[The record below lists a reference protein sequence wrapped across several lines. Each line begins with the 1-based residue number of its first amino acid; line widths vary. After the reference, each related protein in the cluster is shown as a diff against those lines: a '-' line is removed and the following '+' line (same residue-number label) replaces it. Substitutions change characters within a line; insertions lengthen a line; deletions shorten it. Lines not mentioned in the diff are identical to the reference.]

1 MDEKQFSYPLE
12 LGVSMFSG
20 RHALKVSAYQEL
32 YMQAVEPHLKNIGMD
47 EAKLSEW
54 MVRMLNISEAITCL
68 TTVGLAWGV
77 WRRIKT
83 IQH

>member
-1 MDEKQFSYPLE
+1 MCAIAILFGFSLLLSLITGLFLPNYIQN
-12 LGVSMFSG
+12 V
-20 RHALKVSAYQEL
+20 
-32 YMQAVEPHLKNIGMD
+32 AVGMD

-54 MVRMLNISEAITCL
+54 MVRMLNISEAVTCL